1 MPRQMPT
8 SIRSLSWPYG
18 GLLLVIVAVFLL
30 AAPAQLE
37 GPVLFPISPGHA
49 LSVLDSIALIPLLAG
64 MTWLYV
70 GLWRRRKYQL
80 EATQSSPGRSILIV
94 FIGGFGLGLL
104 IASAFSSF
112 FWWWAIGAVL
122 FAAMLIVAIM
132 IGVRQ

>member
-1 MPRQMPT
+1 
-8 SIRSLSWPYG
+8 
-18 GLLLVIVAVFLL
+18 LLLVIVAVFLL

-49 LSVLDSIALIPLLAG
+49 LSVLDCIALAPLLAG
-64 MTWLYV
+64 MTWLYA
-70 GLWRRRKYQL
+70 GLWRRRKHQL
-80 EATQSSPGRSILIV
+80 EATQSSPGRSILVV

-132 IGVRQ
+132 VGVRQSE